1 MTRAVRE
8 VDRRSPKDAEE
19 FKECLADPWWRLTSG
34 QLYKIMIKGD
44 DGEAELVKPFI
55 PNEPQLDLLANLH
68 TRNDIL
74 KARQLGFTTLIEIF
88 FLDCCLFKAN
98 VRAAVIA
105 QSEDVAK
112 TIFRDKVCFAYNN
125 LPPSLKA
132 AMPLD
137 RDSASE
143 LLFAHNNSSIR
154 VATSARSG
162 TLQYLHISEFG
173 KICAKFPERADEVI
187 TGSIPAV
194 PTNGMVFIESTAE
207 GQDGH
212 FYKISKRAEDL
223 MISGKKLNPKDYKF
237 HFYPWHGEGKY
248 TTNPDNVLI
257 TGKDHQY
264 FDKIEEEVKCK
275 ISIEQRAWWIMTRDS
290 EFSGEEEKMWQ
301 EYPST
306 PKEAFQKSKEGC
318 YYTVQMTKARK
329 DGRITTVPYKEGFVV
344 NTFWDIG
351 NSDGT
356 GIWLHQKIGQKDHFI
371 KYIEGWGEP
380 YNYFIK
386 ELNKLDYIWGTHYL
400 PHDGNHERQG
410 ERSNI
415 SPMASI
421 KKLGLKNVEI
431 VPRVNEISHGIQATR
446 DSFSTCWIDEEE
458 CKEGI
463 IHLDSYRKKINKTT
477 GAFTDTPVHDVHSE
491 GADAFRQFGQMN
503 ISGKLDPRQ
512 WKKLNYKASGIV

>member
-1 MTRAVRE
+1 MTRAIRDIDNRV
-8 VDRRSPKDAEE
+8 PKDTDE
-19 FKECLADPWWRLTSG
+19 FKACLADPWWRLTSG

-44 DGEAELVKPFI
+44 DGETELVKPFI

-112 TIFRDKVCFAYNN
+112 TIFRDKVCFAYDN

-132 AMPLD
+132 AMPLS

-173 KICAKFPERADEVI
+173 KICAKFPDRADEVI

-212 FYKISKRAEDL
+212 FYKISKRAEAL
-223 MISGKKLNPKDYKF
+223 MQSNKKLNPKDYKF
-237 HFYPWHGEGKY
+237 HFYPWHGESKY
-248 TTNPDNVLI
+248 ITSPEDVVITSKDNE
-257 TGKDHQY
+257 Y
-264 FDKIEEEVKCK
+264 FDRIEVEAGCV
-275 ISIEQRAWWIMTRDS
+275 ISIEQRAWWVMTRDS

-329 DGRITTVPYKEGFVV
+329 QGRITTVPYKEGCVV

-356 GIWLHQKIGQKDHFI
+356 GIWLHQKVGQKDHFI

-410 ERSNI
+410 ETSNI
-415 SPMASI
+415 SPKASL
-421 KKLGLKNVEI
+421 KKLGLKNIEI
-431 VPRVNEISHGIQATR
+431 VPRVSEISHGIQATR
-446 DSFSTCWIDEEE
+446 DSFSTCWIDEEG
-458 CKEGI
+458 CKEGV

-477 GAFTDTPVHDVHSE
+477 GAFTDMPVHDIHSE
-491 GADAFRQFGQMN
+491 SADAFRQFGQMN

>member
-1 MTRAVRE
+1 MARAIRDRDTRV
-8 VDRRSPKDAEE
+8 PKDAKE

-44 DGEAELVKPFI
+44 DGEEELVADFI
-55 PNEPQLDLLANLH
+55 PNQPQLDLLSNLH

-98 VRAAVIA
+98 IRAAVIA

-112 TIFRDKVCFAYNN
+112 TIFRDKVYFAYNN

-132 AMPLD
+132 AMPLE

-187 TGSIPAV
+187 KGSIPAV
-194 PTNGMVFIESTAE
+194 PTNGMIFIESTAE

-212 FYKISKRAEDL
+212 FYKISKRAEAL
-223 MISGKKLNPKDYKF
+223 MQSGKKLNPKDYKF
-237 HFYPWHGEGKY
+237 HFYPWHGEERYK
-248 TTNPDNVLI
+248 TNPDDVVL
-257 TGKDHQY
+257 TDKDHKY
-264 FDKIEEEVKCK
+264 FDKIEVESNCN
-275 ISIEQRAWWIMTRDS
+275 ISPEQRAWWVMTRDS
-290 EFSGEEEKMWQ
+290 EFSGEEESMWQ

-318 YYTVQMTKARK
+318 YYTVQMTQARK
-329 DGRITTVPYKEGFVV
+329 DERITTVPYRPGYPV

-356 GIWLHQKIGQKDHFI
+356 GIWLHQKIGQKDNFI
-371 KYIEGWGEP
+371 GYIEGWGEP
-380 YNYFIK
+380 YKYYVSQ
-386 ELNKLDYIWGTHYL
+386 LNSLDYVWGTHYL

-410 ERSNI
+410 EVVNI
-415 SPMASI
+415 SPSDALTN
-421 KKLGLKNVEI
+421 LGLRNIEI
-431 VPRVNEISHGIQATR
+431 VPRVKEISHGIQATR
-446 DSFSTCWIDEEE
+446 DSFSTCWFDETA
-458 CKEGI
+458 CKDGI
-463 IHLDSYRKKINKTT
+463 IHLDSYRKRWNNTT
-477 GAFTDTPVHDVHSE
+477 GRFTDQPVHDIHSE
-491 GADAFRQFGQMN
+491 CADAFRQFGQMN
-503 ISGKLDPRQ
+503 ISGELDGDQ
-512 WKKLNYKASGIV
+512 LTEINFASEW

>member
-1 MTRAVRE
+1 MTRNA
-8 VDRRSPKDAEE
+8 RSIDSRVPSNESE
-19 FKECLADPWWRLTSG
+19 FRECLSDPWWRITSG

-44 DGEAELVKPFI
+44 GDGDDLVAPFT

-68 TRNDIL
+68 TRNNIL

-112 TIFRDKVCFAYNN
+112 TIFRDKVCFAYDN
-125 LPPSLKA
+125 LPPSLRD
-132 AMPLD
+132 AMPLG

-143 LLFAHNNSSIR
+143 LLFSHNNSSIR

-173 KICAKFPERADEVI
+173 KICAKFPDRAAEVI

-212 FYKISKRAEDL
+212 FYKISKRAEEL
-223 MISGKKLNPKDYKF
+223 ANLNKKLNPKDYKF
-237 HFYPWHGEGKY
+237 HFYPWHGERKY
-248 TTNPDNVLI
+248 TADHSDVVITEKDN
-257 TGKDHQY
+257 QY
-264 FDKIEEEVKCK
+264 FDNIESQMGCK
-275 ISIEQRAWWIMTRDS
+275 ITIEQRAWWVMTRDS

-318 YYTVQMTKARK
+318 YYTNQMTKVRK
-329 DGRITTVPYKEGFVV
+329 DGRITTVPYRDGHVV

-351 NSDGT
+351 NGDGT
-356 GIWLHQKIGQKDHFI
+356 GIWLHQKVGQNDNFIG
-371 KYIEGWGEP
+371 YIEGWGEH
-380 YNYFIK
+380 YSYFVNKMNSLNYT
-386 ELNKLDYIWGTHYL
+386 WGTHYL
-400 PHDGNHERQG
+400 PHDAGHVRQG
-410 ERSNI
+410 QTSNV
-415 SPMASI
+415 SPVEML
-421 KKLGLKNVEI
+421 KNLGLSDIEV
-431 VPRVNEISHGIQATR
+431 VARVREISQGIQAVR
-446 DSFSTCWIDEEE
+446 DSFSTCWFDEEK
-458 CKEGI
+458 CKDGI
-463 IHLDSYRKKINKTT
+463 IHLDSYRKRWNSTA
-477 GAFTDTPVHDVHSE
+477 GRFSDTPLHDVHSE
-491 GADAFRQFGQMN
+491 CADAFRQFGQMN
-503 ISGKLDPRQ
+503 ISGKLD
-512 WKKLNYKASGIV
+512 NYKHEEINFTSEW

>member
-1 MTRAVRE
+1 MVRAIRERDTRV
-8 VDRRSPKDAEE
+8 PKNADE
-19 FKECLADPWWRLTSG
+19 FKECLSDPWWRLTSG

-44 DGEAELVKPFI
+44 DGESELVAPFI
-55 PNEPQLDLLANLH
+55 PNSPQLDLLSNLH

-112 TIFRDKVCFAYNN
+112 TIFRDKVTFAYEN
-125 LPPSLKA
+125 LPPSLKE
-132 AMPLD
+132 AMPLA

-212 FYKISKRAEDL
+212 FYKISKRAEAL
-223 MISGKKLNPKDYKF
+223 MHSGKKLNPKDYKF

-248 TTNPDNVLI
+248 TTNPDDVVI
-257 TGKDHQY
+257 TPKDHQY
-264 FDKIEEEVKCK
+264 FDKIEGEAKCT

-318 YYTVQMTKARK
+318 FYTVQMTKVRK
-329 DGRITTVPYKEGFVV
+329 DGRIASVAYRPGYPV

-351 NSDGT
+351 NGDGT
-356 GIWLHQKIGQKDHFI
+356 GIWLHQRIGQMDNFI
-371 KYIEGWGEP
+371 GYIEGWGEP
-380 YNYFIK
+380 YSYYVGEI
-386 ELNKLDYIWGTHYL
+386 NKLGYVWGTHWL
-400 PHDGNHERQG
+400 PHDGNHVRQG
-410 ERSNI
+410 EASNLSAVDSLGNLGLSNI
-415 SPMASI
+415 E
-421 KKLGLKNVEI
+421 V
-431 VPRVNEISHGIQATR
+431 VPRVGDISHGIQATR
-446 DSFSTCWIDEEE
+446 DSLSTCWFDEKN
-458 CKEGI
+458 CKDGI
-463 IHLDSYRKKINKTT
+463 IHLDSYRKRWNNTA
-477 GAFTDTPVHDVHSE
+477 GRFTDTPVHDIHSE
-491 GADAFRQFGQMN
+491 CADAFRQFGQTN
-503 ISGKLDPRQ
+503 KSGDLDGN
-512 WKKLNYKASGIV
+512 KHIELNFDSEF